1 MGQAC
6 AGPTDIDGNG
16 HMDIVVSASGAAA
29 QGQGRV
35 LIYAMDSERLSGF
48 FGSASADHIIDG
60 DPTSPGGFGS
70 SLAALGDHDGDGLDD
85 FAIFGFGPESDNPDP
100 PPNTLDAGTVWI
112 ASPGDASFAPTMTFD
127 QLPYSI
133 EGEGNLGFCGH
144 PAGVDVNGDGLGD
157 LVCGDTRPQ
166 EAQGLGTAAAVR
178 SFLGG
183 SSLSSER
190 LWSDADLN
198 FEIVDPDSFLGLC
211 VVGLDD
217 RNGDSYAEILIGAP
231 GSDGPLVD
239 SGAVYFVD
247 PSDLPE

>member
-1 MGQAC
+1 M
-6 AGPTDIDGNG
+6 
-16 HMDIVVSASGAAA
+16 
-29 QGQGRV
+29 
-35 LIYAMDSERLSGF
+35 
-48 FGSASADHIIDG
+48 
-60 DPTSPGGFGS
+60 
-70 SLAALGDHDGDGLDD
+70 
-85 FAIFGFGPESDNPDP
+85 
-100 PPNTLDAGTVWI
+100 
-112 ASPGDASFAPTMTFD
+112 
-127 QLPYSI
+127 
-133 EGEGNLGFCGH
+133 
-144 PAGVDVNGDGLGD
+144 
-157 LVCGDTRPQ
+157 
-166 EAQGLGTAAAVR
+166 R